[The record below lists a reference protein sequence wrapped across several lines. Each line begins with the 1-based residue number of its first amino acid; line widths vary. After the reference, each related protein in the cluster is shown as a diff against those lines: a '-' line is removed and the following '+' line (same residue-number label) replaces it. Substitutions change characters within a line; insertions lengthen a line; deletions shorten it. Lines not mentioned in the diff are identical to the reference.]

1 MISQEA
7 VNFISEKVY
16 NEDPTTWM
24 PESFITSS
32 PSLPPKNNYKF
43 DIEHFCAP
51 VIHPITG
58 ETITKYQ
65 KLIKD
70 PHTKDIWSLAFGKEF
85 GNLVILLAPKAPIP
99 YLSCSIRTLKPS
111 HPTEL

>member
-32 PSLPPKNNYKF
+32 PSLSPKNNY
-43 DIEHFCAP
+43 DISSPLYKGVPAILSLFHLLRSP
-51 VIHPITG
+51 NYDVVIMPRH
-58 ETITKYQ
+58 
-65 KLIKD
+65 
-70 PHTKDIWSLAFGKEF
+70 
-85 GNLVILLAPKAPIP
+85 
-99 YLSCSIRTLKPS
+99 
-111 HPTEL
+111 

>member
-32 PSLPPKNNYKF
+32 PSLSPKNNYKV
-43 DIEHFCAP
+43 DIEHVCAP

-58 ETITKYQ
+58 ETITQYQ

-70 PHTKDIWSLAFGKEF
+70 LHTKDIGHWRLVRSLETWHRGMK
-85 GNLVILLAPKAPIP
+85 
-99 YLSCSIRTLKPS
+99 
-111 HPTEL
+111 